1 MQESNGI
8 NRSQLKYFGERLTE
22 EEKQTAL
29 LQMDGLLNTLN
40 DANNNYDKL
49 YSIIHASDNEEDII
63 NTIINAQN

>member
-1 MQESNGI
+1 MI
-8 NRSQLKYFGERLTE
+8 Y
-22 EEKQTAL
+22 
-29 LQMDGLLNTLN
+29 LN